1 MSRIDPAARVHP
13 TAEIGDGC
21 RIEADAFVGPNVRLG
36 AGCTVECRAVVR
48 GGEAGGAVL
57 GDGCTVGAGAY
68 VGEHVRLG
76 AGNRLLP
83 TAVVTGRT
91 ELGEGNT
98 VHPGAVLGGPPQDLQ
113 LPGTDTRLVI
123 GDGNVFREHF
133 TANAGTPKEQGVT
146 RIGSRCLLMAGSH
159 VGHDCVIGDRV
170 ILTNGVLLAGH
181 CHVGDGAVIGGGVL
195 AAPFVSV
202 GRFAFVVGGTGLGR
216 DVPPFSVVA
225 GSEFRSIQ
233 VIGPNT
239 VGLRRNGFSLA
250 TQRAIGDALRKL
262 FKSRADSG
270 LEAALAAL
278 EADPQQPDEVRHLLS
293 AVRASLGGRYMR
305 AREAIR
311 MKKG

>member
-1 MSRIDPAARVHP
+1 MTRIDPAARVHP
-13 TAEIGDGC
+13 SAVVGDGC

-36 AGCTVECRAVVR
+36 AGCTVECRAVLR
-48 GGEAGGAVL
+48 GGEAGGADI
-57 GDGCTVGAGAY
+57 GDDCTIGSGAY

-76 AGNRLLP
+76 PGNRLLP

-91 ELGEGNT
+91 ELGEANI

-113 LPGTDTRLVI
+113 LPGTDTRLII
-123 GDGNVFREHF
+123 GSMNVFREHF
-133 TANAGTPKEQGVT
+133 TANSGTPKEQGVT
-146 RIGSRCLLMAGSH
+146 RIGDRCLLMAGSH

-170 ILTNGVLLAGH
+170 IVTNGVLLAGH

-202 GRFAFVVGGTGLGR
+202 GKFAFVAGGTGLGR
-216 DVPPFSVVA
+216 DVPPFSIVA
-225 GSEFRSIQ
+225 GSDIRSFQ

-239 VGLRRNGFSLA
+239 VGLRRNGVSLA
-250 TQRAIGDALRKL
+250 TQRAIGDALQKL
-262 FKSRADSG
+262 FISRADAG
-270 LEAALAAL
+270 LEDAVAAL
-278 EADPQQPDEVRHLLS
+278 EADPQQPDEVRHLL
-293 AVRASLGGRYMR
+293 ATVRASLGGRYMR